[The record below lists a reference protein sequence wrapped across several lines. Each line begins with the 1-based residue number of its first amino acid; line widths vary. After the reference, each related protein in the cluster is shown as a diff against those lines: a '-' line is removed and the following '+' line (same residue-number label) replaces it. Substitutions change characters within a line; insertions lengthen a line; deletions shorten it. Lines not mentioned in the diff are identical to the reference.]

1 MCVQSQIDLKTGEI
15 YAGTPVFLIVLPCL
29 FVLEDSVCL
38 RGSISR
44 RRARGNVL
52 FGAVPSKGAPAF
64 SVPLSRSE
72 TRAMARRDADLNAG
86 QRRS

>member
-1 MCVQSQIDLKTGEI
+1 MSVQSQIDLKKGEI

-44 RRARGNVL
+44 RRAIGNVL
-52 FGAVPSKGAPAF
+52 FGAVPSKGT
-64 SVPLSRSE
+64 PLFLYLFLALKLE
-72 TRAMARRDADLNAG
+72 QWQDEMPI
-86 QRRS
+86 